1 MHPTDDLCRSFLDL
15 WHHFDPVSATL
26 AGHAEHDGRWAPWDE
41 AALREHAVALRAIAG
56 ATEDLDVEDLAD
68 EIDRTALLD
77 HLRVQLFRLE
87 HERPQVRNPALWVE
101 HACLGLHGLLLR
113 PGGDSAGSSAL
124 ARLAGLPGFFSAAR
138 ETLVEPPLILV
149 EAALAQL
156 DALSSL
162 VEECGRR
169 FAGAWLATGE
179 NAAETVAE
187 AEAAVDRLRLAL
199 RGEIAPSAD
208 PASGAIGEDEMD
220 RRLHHEHASRHS
232 AAELWRHANSFA
244 VDVEREVTAAA
255 AAIDPGR
262 PWRDVYESVRDEGI
276 VAGDLLAAWDVEA
289 ERARAFAVESGL
301 ADEAAPPLG
310 ALEAPGFAEVL
321 EPVAE
326 YLPPGTTTAAALLS
340 APVRVEDEPAADW
353 YRGEHDRF
361 RLGWLAAR
369 LGPPGRHQLTARR
382 AELDR
387 MVRREIEASS
397 TVLGWGLYAEACM
410 VGLGYQPDPAAQ
422 LAQRVLLLRD
432 AQLAVV
438 DLGIHSKQLSP
449 ADAIAYLLA
458 RLPVDQR
465 SATAD
470 VRRLTAR
477 PLLACAAMLGR
488 RELLRLEADAGA
500 RWGGSFET
508 ARFFREVL
516 ACGGLPVPL
525 IRWGLDLDA

>member
-1 MHPTDDLCRSFLDL
+1 MHPADDLCRSFLDL
-15 WHHFDPVSATL
+15 WHHFDPAAATL

-87 HERPQVRNPALWVE
+87 HERPQARNPGLWVE
-101 HACLGLHGLLLR
+101 HACVGLHGLLLR
-113 PGGDSAGSSAL
+113 PGGDNVGSSVL
-124 ARLAGLPGFFSAAR
+124 ARLAGLPGFFSTAR

-156 DALSSL
+156 DALASL

-169 FAGAWLATGE
+169 LAGAWLAAGE

-199 RGEIAPSAD
+199 RSEIAPDPD
-208 PASGAIGEDEMD
+208 PAAGAIGEEEMD

-232 AAELWRHANSFA
+232 AAELWRHANRFA
-244 VDVEREVTAAA
+244 VDAERDAVAVA

-276 VAGDLLAAWDVEA
+276 VAGDLLAAWDAEA
-289 ERARAFAVESGL
+289 DRALGFARESGL
-301 ADEAAPPLG
+301 ADDGIPPLP
-310 ALEAPGFAEVL
+310 AMEAPAFAEVL

-326 YLPPGTTTAAALLS
+326 YLPPGTTGAAAQLS
-340 APVRVEDEPAADW
+340 APVRVDDEPAADW

-361 RLGWLAAR
+361 RLVWLAVR
-369 LGPPGRHQLTARR
+369 LGAPGRHQLTVRR
-382 AELDR
+382 AALDS
-387 MVRREIEASS
+387 MVRREIDASS
-397 TVLGWGLYAEACM
+397 TLLGWGLYAEACM

-432 AQLAVV
+432 AQLAVA
-438 DLGIHSKQLSP
+438 DLGLHSKQLSP
-449 ADAIAYLLA
+449 AEAIAYLLA
-458 RLPVDQR
+458 RLPIDQR
-465 SATAD
+465 SAAAD
-470 VRRLTAR
+470 VRRLTSR
-477 PLLACAAMLGR
+477 PLHACAAMLGR
-488 RELLRLEADAGA
+488 RELLRLEADA
-500 RWGGSFET
+500 RRRRGGSFEPS
-508 ARFFREVL
+508 RFFRDVL
-516 ACGGLPVPL
+516 AYGGLPVPL
-525 IRWGLDLDA
+525 IRWGLDLDG

>member
-1 MHPTDDLCRSFLDL
+1 MNPTDDLCRSFLDL
-15 WHHFDPVSATL
+15 WHHFDPVAATL
-26 AGHAEHDGRWAPWDE
+26 AGQPEHDGRWAPWDE

-113 PGGDSAGSSAL
+113 PGGDSVGSSAL
-124 ARLAGLPGFFSAAR
+124 ARLAGLPGFFGAAR

-169 FAGAWLATGE
+169 FAGAWLAAGE
-179 NAAETVAE
+179 NPAETVAE

-199 RGEIAPSAD
+199 RSEIAPNAD
-208 PASGAIGEDEMD
+208 PAAGAIGEEEMD

-232 AAELWRHANSFA
+232 AAELWRHANSVA
-244 VDVEREVTAAA
+244 VDTEREVVAAA

-276 VAGDLLAAWDVEA
+276 VAGDLLAAWDIEA
-289 ERARAFAVESGL
+289 DGGLAFARESGL
-301 ADEAAPPLG
+301 TDEATPPLG
-310 ALEAPGFAEVL
+310 AMEAPAFAEVL

-340 APVRVEDEPAADW
+340 APELVDDESSADW

-361 RLGWLAAR
+361 RLAWLAVR
-369 LGPPGRHQLTARR
+369 LGPPGRHQLTVRR
-382 AELDR
+382 AQLDR

-397 TVLGWGLYAEACM
+397 TLLGWGLYAEACM
-410 VGLGYQPDPAAQ
+410 VGAGYQPDPAAQ

-432 AQLAVV
+432 AQLAVA

-449 ADAIAYLLA
+449 AEAIAYLLA

-465 SATAD
+465 CAAAD

-477 PLLACAAMLGR
+477 PLQACAAMLGR
-488 RELLRLEADAGA
+488 RELLRLEADARRRRGA
-500 RWGGSFET
+500 SFDLP
-508 ARFFREVL
+508 RFFRDVL
-516 ACGGLPVPL
+516 AYGALPVPL